1 MQSIEACLEE
11 LHLTFYRHTSGISR
25 GSSTGLF
32 VGQAIGTIVFLTD
45 ARTAMS
51 SLAAAVQ
58 GMDETV
64 NNGAQAFYLVVSGPG
79 CFDDI
84 C

>member
-1 MQSIEACLEE
+1 MQSIEACWEE
-11 LHLTFYRHTSGISR
+11 LHLTFSRHTSGISR

-32 VGQAIGTIVFLTD
+32 VRQAIGTIVFLTD

-64 NNGAQAFYLVVSGPG
+64 NNGAQAFYLVVSRPG
-79 CFDDI
+79 CFDDT